1 MTTMTVRSSRSL
13 VGLPPTLAS
22 LARAEARRFA
32 RHPLFVIGA
41 GFVAVLS
48 VAGLVQGQPAGQ
60 DPMGNIVLIG
70 FFIGVFG
77 FVVAHRMTTSMRR
90 TGDVAETA
98 PVSLRRRTAALCL
111 ACLVPAAAGA
121 LAIVFMLAQGW
132 LWPPE
137 AIPPATQVAWFAD
150 EPDLDVL
157 AVLIALGP
165 VACLG
170 GPLLGVAI
178 ARWAPFRGSVVM
190 GAVMLVFAPLLT
202 NEAPG
207 AWRAVT
213 PWAVLVDEQVLHEET
228 IGSSIV
234 ETVSP
239 LWYLAF
245 TLCLCALAAVAA
257 LLRDPVGRRPLLWT
271 EGALVVAAAGCFVA
285 AVS

>member
-1 MTTMTVRSSRSL
+1 MTTMTVRSSRS
-13 VGLPPTLAS
+13 VVRLPPTLAS

-32 RHPLFVIGA
+32 LHPLFFIGA
-41 GFVAVLS
+41 GFVAVAS
-48 VAGLVQGQPAGQ
+48 VVGLVQGQAAGQ

-77 FVVAHRMTTSMRR
+77 FVVAHRLTTSMQR
-90 TGDVAETA
+90 TGDVAGTA
-98 PVSLRRRTAALCL
+98 PVSMRRRTAALCL
-111 ACLVPAAAGA
+111 ACLVPATAGA
-121 LAIVFMLAQGW
+121 LGIAFMLVQGW

-137 AIPPATQVAWFAD
+137 AISPATQVAWFAD
-150 EPDLDVL
+150 ESDLDVL

-170 GPLLGVAI
+170 GPLLGVAVG
-178 ARWAPFRGSVVM
+178 RWAPFRGSAVI
-190 GAVMLVFAPLLT
+190 GAVLLVFAPLMT

-207 AWRAVT
+207 GWRAVT
-213 PWAVLVDEQVLHEET
+213 PWAVLVDEQVLHGET

-234 ETVSP
+234 DTVAP
-239 LWYLAF
+239 LWDLAF
-245 TLCLCALAAVAA
+245 TLCLCGLATVAA

-271 EGALVVAAAGCFVA
+271 GGVLVVAAAGCFAA